1 MTSTKKELLSGVL
14 YTSIA
19 KYSGIII
26 SLIIAGI
33 LARLITPDEF
43 GIVAIAT
50 VIISFFNIFSDLGI
64 APAIIQNKELSEK
77 DLHHIFTFTIWL
89 GIGIS
94 FLFFLSSWPISWF
107 YKQHTLLTICQLLS
121 VNLLF
126 AAINIVPNA
135 LLYKG
140 KEFKFIAYRSL
151 VVQTIG
157 GCIAIIAALSG
168 AGIYALIINPILSS
182 ILLFII
188 SFQKKPQKICRGLGL
203 QAMRKI
209 FSFSLYQFLFNIIN
223 YFSRNLDKLLI
234 GKYMNMAELG
244 YYEKSYRLMM
254 LPLQNI
260 THVISPVMHP
270 VFSNFQND
278 LKKLSTSYEKVIR
291 FLAFIGFPLSVLL
304 WFCAREI
311 TLIIF
316 GAQWEP
322 SVPVFQILSMSVGI
336 QIILSTSG
344 SIFQAANDTKSLF
357 LCGMLSTVFNVGGI
371 IMGIFLF
378 NALEAVAYCI
388 CITFTIN
395 FVLCYIWMY
404 KITFKLSMKKFWK
417 QLISPILLTCILIIV
432 LFSASILDY
441 QLSIL
446 VCLCLKCILSIFTT
460 LIYIQISKE
469 YNIINLIKSKIH
481 SSHSN
486 KPWR

>member
-1 MTSTKKELLSGVL
+1 MSDTKKELLSGVL
-14 YTSIA
+14 YTAIS

-26 SLIIAGI
+26 SLVVAGI
-33 LARLITPDEF
+33 LARLIAPEEF

-50 VIISFFNIFSDLGI
+50 VIIAFFNVFSDLGI

-94 FLFFLSSWPISWF
+94 FLFFLSSWPISRF

-121 VNLLF
+121 INLFF

-135 LLYKG
+135 LLYKS

-151 VVQTIG
+151 AIQTIG

-168 AGIYALIINPILSS
+168 AGLYALIINPILSS
-182 ILLFII
+182 ILIFII
-188 SFQKKPQKICRGLGL
+188 SFQKKPQKICRGFGL
-203 QAMRKI
+203 QAMKKI
-209 FSFSLYQFLFNIIN
+209 FTFSAYQFLFNVIN

-234 GKYMNMAELG
+234 GKYMNMSELG

-270 VFSNFQND
+270 VFSGFQND
-278 LKKLSTSYEKVIR
+278 LKKLSSSYEKVIR

-357 LCGMLSTVFNVGGI
+357 LCGVFSTIFNIGGLI
-371 IMGIFLF
+371 TGLFLF
-378 NALEAVAYCI
+378 KTLEAVAYCI

-404 KITFKLSMKKFWK
+404 KITFKQTMTSFWK
-417 QLISPILLTCILIIV
+417 QLVSPILMSIILITV
-432 LFSASILDY
+432 LLPINQLCHYLPVLASA
-441 QLSIL
+441 
-446 VCLCLKCILSIFTT
+446 
-460 LIYIQISKE
+460 LIKGISCMLISVLYIQLSKE
-469 YNIINLIKSKIH
+469 YDIIHLLKSKLH
-481 SSHSN
+481 
-486 KPWR
+486 K